1 VPTNVFAGRSL
12 PSRGL
17 VLETVGYGGIYTQE
31 AAVGFRVSKRIKVA
45 PGLSFRVNTK
55 SVSMTAGG
63 KRARYTVNS
72 KGRRTASVS
81 MPGTGISY

>member
-1 VPTNVFAGRSL
+1 
-12 PSRGL
+12 
-17 VLETVGYGGIYTQE
+17 
-31 AAVGFRVSKRIKVA
+31 VGFRVSKRIKVA
-45 PGLSFRVNTK
+45 PGLSFRVNKK